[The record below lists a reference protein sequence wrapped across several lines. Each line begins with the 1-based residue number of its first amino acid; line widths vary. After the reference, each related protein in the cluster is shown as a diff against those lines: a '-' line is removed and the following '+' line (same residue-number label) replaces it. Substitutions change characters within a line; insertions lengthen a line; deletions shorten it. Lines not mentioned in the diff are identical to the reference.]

1 MLSISA
7 SAEDFLTTKTR
18 ADRQCIYLFLSSIS
32 SLWSDTCLMITLS
45 MYIHTNHICFKTNS
59 KTWKVTSIRSEVFFF
74 TQGLNISV
82 KKFFFSLFCREVTF
96 YLSLLMVC
104 QLLSATFLVVCEINI
119 SVSLS
124 MNKSNKDDFIHYH
137 MLGLTC
143 LVWMFYSTC
152 NNPKFYFIFHNF
164 LLLS

>member
-7 SAEDFLTTKTR
+7 SAEDFLTTKTG
-18 ADRQCIYLFLSSIS
+18 ADRQYIYLFLSCIS
-32 SLWSDTCLMITLS
+32 SLWSDTCLKITLS
-45 MYIHTNHICFKTNS
+45 VYIHTNHICFKTNR

-82 KKFFFSLFCREVTF
+82 KKIFFSLFCREVTF

-119 SVSLS
+119 CVSLW

-143 LVWMFYSTC
+143 FSLDV
-152 NNPKFYFIFHNF
+152 
-164 LLLS
+164 LLYM